1 VREFDFSR
9 LSGSRFAW
17 HRSAFSWKNPTPLG
31 DQSDAHSSGS
41 AKRSRV
47 DQLKL
52 DGSKKDQQ
60 KRLAQ

>member
-1 VREFDFSR
+1 